1 MSDYEPKGVGG
12 TTGGKRVALAW
23 TPWMDDWFAT
33 YSPRNGYGAIAEG
46 PWAHWVDLAL
56 SILQHPLTEH
66 VRPEVRAAVADFEVF
81 NFYDETNADL
91 TTEQIEQEL
100 GGNEDD

>member
-1 MSDYEPKGVGG
+1 
-12 TTGGKRVALAW
+12 
-23 TPWMDDWFAT
+23 MDDWFVA
-33 YSPRNGYGAIAEG
+33 YSPRNGHDVPAEG

-56 SILQHPLTEH
+56 SILQHPLTGH

-91 TTEQIEQEL
+91 TTKQIEQEI
-100 GGNEDD
+100 GSPGDE